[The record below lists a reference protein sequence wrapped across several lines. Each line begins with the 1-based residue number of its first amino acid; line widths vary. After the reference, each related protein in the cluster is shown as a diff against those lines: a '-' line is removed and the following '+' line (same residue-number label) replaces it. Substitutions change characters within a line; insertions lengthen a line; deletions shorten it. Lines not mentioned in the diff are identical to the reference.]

1 MILPFLS
8 KLSDGIKFCGDVNL
22 SLCGTSGT
30 VAERKELK
38 EIIHKQ
44 KYVNKAI
51 LKLYDLV
58 FFFKLI
64 FVFETFNLVSISRL

>member
-22 SLCGTSGT
+22 LLCGTNGT

-51 LKLYDLV
+51 LKLYDF

>member
-22 SLCGTSGT
+22 SLCGTNGT

-51 LKLYDLV
+51 LK
-58 FFFKLI
+58 
-64 FVFETFNLVSISRL
+64 